1 MVSMGTA
8 TRGWPPQQ
16 KKSRWRHLLVASVV
30 LLGHGTA
37 CQDPTRACQAHFE
50 RGEHEQAVA
59 VCARAFE
66 DRGDAQAAAL
76 AAGAAYQLG
85 RAGEVHAWAER
96 ARGQRSEAEIL
107 SYVGR
112 LQKKTDGREAA
123 RATHARALALARQ
136 LDEPRGIARNA
147 FRLAL
152 DAWQDDE
159 YTTALAHA
167 YEALAASQRAGER
180 DQECDALD
188 AIGIALFDLGDLSGA
203 RLAQERLRALAGA
216 GPGGAGDGSGA
227 GGGAGA
233 GAGDRPRLARVA
245 HQEGMLYEA
254 EDRMAL
260 ARDAFAR
267 SLDLARAAGNVR
279 LQRDNLINL
288 ASVGISLGD
297 AAAARQH
304 LDAIPAVDPD
314 FDLRHT
320 ALYQGRLAR
329 LQGDLDAAARALEQ
343 GRAFTDNPDWLW
355 ELELELGHVAEL
367 RGDAAAAQAAYGRA
381 VGHIEQL
388 RASLESNELK
398 AWALARKRR
407 PYEALF
413 TLHARHGRAHE
424 ALDAL
429 ERARARSLIDAF
441 LARAQAS
448 DPARPG
454 PADAEAGALPSWLRD
469 AAERAGALES
479 LLPAMSTS
487 PVARPRPVDE
497 VLAALGERTALAYF
511 RTADALWLLRVAA
524 GQVTP
529 LELATGDALR
539 ALEQHIDTLVRDPGD
554 AAAATALGEVLLP
567 AALRPAPGAVLY
579 VAADGPLMRLP
590 FAVLRVDG
598 RYLVERHPLVYVPSL
613 GALAAIEAELRP
625 PVTAPAALGDPRG
638 DLPEATREIVQ
649 VAEHLGAAGRVRGAA
664 TVEALRRTTG
674 ARVLHLATH
683 VEVGPRGA
691 TLILADGAVD
701 AARIV
706 NWRLGPGLA
715 VLAGC
720 ASAVQLAHRHGREMW
735 GSLAAAFLASG
746 ARQVVAALWS
756 IPDRSTRAFVE
767 QFYDAGGADDP
778 AAALAQVQRA
788 WIASGRPAE
797 EWAPFVLLGTGQPA
811 LASP

>member
-1 MVSMGTA
+1 MASMGTA
-8 TRGWPPQQ
+8 TPRKPSQRQ
-16 KKSRWRHLLVASVV
+16 TSRWYLLLAASVA

-37 CQDPTRACQAHFE
+37 CQDPTRACQTHFE
-50 RGEHEQAVA
+50 RGEHEQALVL
-59 VCARAFE
+59 CTRAFE
-66 DRGDAQAAAL
+66 DQGDARAAAL
-76 AAGAAYQLG
+76 AAGAAFQLG
-85 RAGEVHAWAER
+85 RESEVHAWAER

-112 LQKKTDGREAA
+112 LQRKAGEAEAA
-123 RATHARALALARQ
+123 RATHARALELAQR

-147 FRLAL
+147 YRLAL
-152 DAWQDDE
+152 AAWRDDE
-159 YTTALAHA
+159 YATALAHA

-188 AIGIALFDLGDLSGA
+188 AIGIALFDLGDLAGA
-203 RLAQERLRALAGA
+203 RLAQDRLRELAGA
-216 GPGGAGDGSGA
+216 GSAA
-227 GGGAGA
+227 GGGDLA
-233 GAGDRPRLARVA
+233 RLARVA
-245 HQEGMLYEA
+245 HQDGMLYEA

-260 ARDAFAR
+260 ARDAFTR
-267 SLDLARAAGNVR
+267 SLELARTTGHVR

-288 ASVGISLGD
+288 ASVAISLGD

-304 LDAIPAVDPD
+304 LDAIPTVDPG
-314 FDLRHT
+314 FDMRHT

-329 LQGDLDAAARALEQ
+329 LQGDLDAAAHTLEQ

-355 ELELELGHVAEL
+355 EIELELGQVAEL

-381 VGHIEQL
+381 VSHIERM

-413 TLHARHGRAHE
+413 ALHARNGRAHE

-441 LARAQAS
+441 LAGEQAGQAGHTA
-448 DPARPG
+448 PAPQTLASA
-454 PADAEAGALPSWLRD
+454 PGALPSWLRD
-469 AAERAGALES
+469 AAERAGTLAS

-487 PVARPRPVDE
+487 PVAGLRPLDE

-511 RTADALWLLRVAA
+511 RTADALWVLRVAG
-524 GQVTP
+524 GQVSAF
-529 LELATGDALR
+529 ELATGEALRELEQRIDALVR
-539 ALEQHIDTLVRDPGD
+539 APGD
-554 AAAATALGEVLLP
+554 AGAAVALGEALLP
-567 AALRPAPGAVLY
+567 ATLRPAPGAVLY
-579 VAADGPLMRLP
+579 IAADGPLMRLP
-590 FAVLRVDG
+590 FAVLRVDD

-613 GALAAIEAELRP
+613 GALAAIEAQVRP
-625 PVTAPAALGDPRG
+625 AATAPAALGDARG

-649 VAEHLGAAGRVRGAA
+649 VAKRVGATGRVRGAA
-664 TVEALRRTTG
+664 TVEALRRTAG

-683 VEVGPRGA
+683 VEVGARGA

-701 AARIV
+701 AAQIV

-767 QFYDAGGADDP
+767 QFYDAGGAED
-778 AAALAQVQRA
+778 AAMALAHVQRA

-797 EWAPFVLLGTGQPA
+797 EWAPFVLMGTGQPA